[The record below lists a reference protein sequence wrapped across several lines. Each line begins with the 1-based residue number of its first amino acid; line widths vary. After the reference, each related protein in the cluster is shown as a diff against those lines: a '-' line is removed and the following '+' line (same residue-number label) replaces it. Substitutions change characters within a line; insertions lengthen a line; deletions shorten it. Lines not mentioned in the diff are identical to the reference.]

1 MIAALIILIALITVG
16 AILFLLDR
24 RHTTPDVAQENVITE
39 SQCCGLHLTCEKLSL
54 AVNLDEPIEYYDDEE
69 LDIYKGVAGDCYDEA
84 AIEQFREV
92 LLTLLP
98 GDIAGWAR
106 SVQKRGIELPAP
118 IRDELLMIIAEAR
131 QQLA

>member
-24 RHTTPDVAQENVITE
+24 RYPSPDVTENVIAE

>member
-24 RHTTPDVAQENVITE
+24 RHPSPDVTENVIAE